1 MTTTSGISYAD
12 RSERAKLRF
21 TGPQRAW
28 FLHQI
33 MTNDFD
39 PIDAGE
45 ARAAALLTV
54 HGRMVGFLEAVATE
68 DAILAHFEYELAES
82 LPAAIRHYVFATQ
95 VEIDDVTDDYGLMLV
110 VGDEWHA
117 AASAAAP
124 GAPLHPTD
132 SLGEPAGYVWI
143 ERAAVP
149 GAIGALDAAEA
160 SEDELESI
168 RISNGV
174 ARWGRDMNEKT
185 IPQEARIEGN
195 AVHFEKGC
203 YVGQEAMAKIHFRGK
218 VNRLLRRLDA
228 SEPLEVGAEVKL
240 DDAKV
245 GTVTSSAGAKA
256 LAIIKRTVEP
266 GTVVDIGG
274 AEAKVVA

>member
-1 MTTTSGISYAD
+1 MEPIRYAD
-12 RSERAKLRF
+12 RSSRAKLRF

-39 PIDAGE
+39 PIEPGE

-54 HGRMVGFLEAVATE
+54 HGRMVGYLEAVATE
-68 DAILAHFEYELAES
+68 DSILAHFEPELAGT
-82 LPAAIRHYVFATQ
+82 LPDAIRHYVFATQ
-95 VEIDDVTDDYGLMLV
+95 VEIDDVGDEYGLILV
-110 VGDEWHA
+110 MGDAWREA
-117 AASAAAP
+117 AISAAP
-124 GAPLHPTD
+124 GAPLQTTH
-132 SLGEPAGYVWI
+132 SLGEPAGYVWVERGVMGDVI
-143 ERAAVP
+143 E
-149 GAIGALDAAEA
+149 ALSAREA
-160 SEDELESI
+160 DEDELEAI
-168 RISNGV
+168 RIANGV

-185 IPQEARIEGN
+185 IPQEARIEDH

-228 SEPLEVGAEVKL
+228 NEPVSVGAEVKMG
-240 DDAKV
+240 DTKV

-256 LAIIKRTVEP
+256 LAIIKHSIEP